1 MSEILTIAE
10 AAGLISAKTLSPV
23 ELTRQCLDR
32 AKELNGELHAFLLLT
47 EERALADARAAEAAI
62 MAGKSVGPLCGIPI
76 GLKDIVDTKGIR
88 TTCHSKILRDNVPD
102 TDATCAVKL
111 AEAGTVLMGKTATHE
126 FADGGPSFDLPW
138 PPARN
143 PWNTAH
149 FTAGSS
155 SGTGAGVAA
164 GLIFGGIGTD
174 TGGSIRGPAALCGIA
189 GIKPTYGLVS
199 RAGVAPAAFTLDHIG
214 PMAWTAE
221 DCALMLQALA
231 GHDARDPASASRP
244 IPNYTAQ
251 LGAGIKGLRV
261 GVIHHFHEVDHK
273 VSDGTQ
279 RGIDAAIATLRELGA
294 VISEVTLSPLA
305 EWHACGTLISLT
317 ERAAAYEEW
326 ARTRLGDFSARVQQ
340 RLLLGA
346 MVSGVDY
353 VQAVRRRR
361 ELRAELQ
368 GGDGRARCGA
378 DRCAANGGAE
388 DRRGSRVGY
397 RAEAQLHHAVQC
409 GGLPGDIHLLRF
421 WRTRFA
427 GGDAACRQAVPGS
440 DGAAYCRCFREG
452 DAVPQTPSRTDRC
465 ARRRLNEGAIDGST
479 SASRLAADCAYRCV
493 RCDVPAGD
501 DDQFR

>member
-1 MSEILTIAE
+1 
-10 AAGLISAKTLSPV
+10 
-23 ELTRQCLDR
+23 
-32 AKELNGELHAFLLLT
+32 LH
-47 EERALADARAAEAAI
+47 
-62 MAGKSVGPLCGIPI
+62 GIPI

-88 TTCHSKILRDNVPD
+88 TTCPSKILRDNVPD

-111 AEAGTVLMGKTATHE
+111 AQAGTVLMGKTATHE

-143 PWNTAH
+143 PWNTDH

-164 GLIFGGIGTD
+164 GFILGGIGTD

-231 GHDARDPASASRP
+231 GHDPRDPASASRP
-244 IPNYTAQ
+244 IPDYTAQ
-251 LGAGIKGLRV
+251 LGAGIKRLRI

-273 VSDGTQ
+273 VSEGTQ
-279 RGIDAAIATLRELGA
+279 RGIDAAIATFRSLGA
-294 VISEVTLSPLA
+294 EISEVNLSPLQD
-305 EWHACGTLISLT
+305 WHACGTLISLT
-317 ERAAAYEEW
+317 ERAAAYDEW

-340 RLLLGA
+340 RLMLGA

-368 GGDGRARCGA
+368 AAMAGLDVVLTAAQPQEAPRIDEVPEWDVGQKPSFTMPFNVSGYPAMSICSGFGEGDLPVAIQLVGKPFQEATVLRIA
-378 DRCAANGGAE
+378 DAFEKATPFR
-388 DRRGSRVGY
+388 DRRPALS
-397 RAEAQLHHAVQC
+397 
-409 GGLPGDIHLLRF
+409 
-421 WRTRFA
+421 
-427 GGDAACRQAVPGS
+427 AALVTA
-440 DGAAYCRCFREG
+440 
-452 DAVPQTPSRTDRC
+452 
-465 ARRRLNEGAIDGST
+465 
-479 SASRLAADCAYRCV
+479 
-493 RCDVPAGD
+493 
-501 DDQFR
+501 